1 VNDIIK
7 WLARTL
13 EEMIECLLLSQ
24 VRDIF
29 KLNILFPVWV
39 GFIDSLGFVFR
50 PNRGGNRITTLF
62 DGFISLFY
70 SSRNILLVSIGT
82 YFHQIIKYMGRHKAI
97 ASGEKDT
104 FALADVL
111 RRTACHVT

>member
-1 VNDIIK
+1 MNDVIK

-13 EEMIECLLLSQ
+13 EEMIEGPLLSQ

-29 KLNILFPVWV
+29 KLDILFPVRV
-39 GFIDSLGFVFR
+39 SFINSLRFVFR

-70 SSRNILLVSIGT
+70 TSRDMPLVSIVT
-82 YFHQIIKYMGRHKAI
+82 YFHQVIKYMRRHKAI

-111 RRTACHVT
+111 R